1 MCLYT
6 KYITNKKYQPN
17 RNNNFNAPACKDR
30 RLLLVPAK
38 CGRCIECRKAR
49 KREWV
54 IRLNEEIR
62 NNPEKAT
69 FWTLTISNE
78 NYENLKS
85 DSKKKDRDSICKL
98 AIKRMLERI
107 RKKTKKSVRHWF
119 ITELGENTGRIHLH
133 GICWG
138 NPDLIKDNWKYGFV
152 FQGNMCNEKTVNY
165 VGCDLLSI

>member
-17 RNNNFNAPACKDR
+17 RKNNFNAPVCEDR

-38 CGRCIECRKAR
+38 CGKCIECRKAR

-78 NYENLKS
+78 DYEKLKN
-85 DSKKKDRDSICKL
+85 DSKKKDRTFMFKGFNNRVVI
-98 AIKRMLERI
+98 
-107 RKKTKKSVRHWF
+107 VRSHC
-119 ITELGENTGRIHLH
+119 R
-133 GICWG
+133 
-138 NPDLIKDNWKYGFV
+138 
-152 FQGNMCNEKTVNY
+152 
-165 VGCDLLSI
+165 

>member
-17 RNNNFNAPACKDR
+17 RKNNFNAPVCEDR

-85 DSKKKDRDSICKL
+85 DSKKKDRDSICNL
-98 AIKRMLERI
+98 FPA
-107 RKKTKKSVRHWF
+107 S
-119 ITELGENTGRIHLH
+119 
-133 GICWG
+133 
-138 NPDLIKDNWKYGFV
+138 
-152 FQGNMCNEKTVNY
+152 
-165 VGCDLLSI
+165 LSIVSLVLLHCIFFPRIPLNILNFWMFDFFIWIILIPFRYLRALNCSR

>member
-17 RNNNFNAPACKDR
+17 RKNNFNAPICEDR

-38 CGRCIECRKAR
+38 CGKCIECRKAR

-78 NYENLKS
+78 DYEKLKN
-85 DSKKKDRDSICKL
+85 DSKKKNRDSICKL
-98 AIKRMLERI
+98 AVKRMLERI
-107 RKKTKKSVRHWF
+107 RKKNF
-119 ITELGENTGRIHLH
+119 NAP
-133 GICWG
+133 ICE
-138 NPDLIKDNWKYGFV
+138 DRR
-152 FQGNMCNEKTVNY
+152 
-165 VGCDLLSI
+165 LLLVPAKCGKCIECRKAIIS

>member
-1 MCLYT
+1 MPYSTNGTDTERNENNMCLYT

-17 RNNNFNAPACKDR
+17 RKNNFNAPVCKDR

-49 KREWV
+49 KREWI

-78 NYENLKS
+78 DYEKLKT
-85 DSKKKDRDSICKL
+85 DSKKK
-98 AIKRMLERI
+98 
-107 RKKTKKSVRHWF
+107 
-119 ITELGENTGRIHLH
+119 TEIA
-133 GICWG
+133 
-138 NPDLIKDNWKYGFV
+138 Y
-152 FQGNMCNEKTVNY
+152 VN
-165 VGCDLLSI
+165 

>member
-17 RNNNFNAPACKDR
+17 RKNNFNAPVCEDR

-38 CGRCIECRKAR
+38 CGKCIECRKAR

-78 NYENLKS
+78 DYEKLKS
-85 DSKKKDRDSICKL
+85 NSKKKDRDSICKL
-98 AIKRMLERI
+98 AVKRMLERI
-107 RKKTKKSVRHWF
+107 RKKTKKICQTLVYHR
-119 ITELGENTGRIHLH
+119 TRREYRKNTPTRYMLGKSRLN
-133 GICWG
+133 
-138 NPDLIKDNWKYGFV
+138 KK
-152 FQGNMCNEKTVNY
+152 
-165 VGCDLLSI
+165 

>member
-1 MCLYT
+1 MQYSISGTDTENPNNRIMCLYT

-17 RNNNFNAPACKDR
+17 RKNNFNAPVCKDK

-78 NYENLKS
+78 DYEKLKN
-85 DSKKKDRDSICKL
+85 DSKKK
-98 AIKRMLERI
+98 AEM
-107 RKKTKKSVRHWF
+107 T
-119 ITELGENTGRIHLH
+119 
-133 GICWG
+133 
-138 NPDLIKDNWKYGFV
+138 Y
-152 FQGNMCNEKTVNY
+152 VN
-165 VGCDLLSI
+165 